1 MKRIKA
7 AGAVLVLAIVL
18 AGISGCS
25 AEGKHDTPQTR
36 IDYEALSEMAREGKG
51 AKAAAGASGETSAD
65 TSANTSGEA
74 SAEASTETQAGG
86 SGAGHGK
93 GETYKKIP
101 DPIAKDG
108 DKILFVGNSHTYT
121 NDLPGVFYEMAMAG
135 EHEVEVYDLTEGSYT
150 LQRFS
155 DPDDELGSILAN
167 ALQSEPW
174 TFVVLQENTNAAMD
188 FNAKKEMY
196 PYARKL
202 DKMIKAAGGQT
213 AFLMTWAPKDGAG
226 LFSHDM
232 VQEGLS
238 AGYRTI
244 AGELDALLIPGGEI
258 FDDAL
263 KQDEK
268 LELWGEDGQ
277 HPSEEGTYLAA
288 CAAYAMFFQETPVG
302 NPYLADLE
310 VDTAQV
316 LQKIAY
322 DVMLGNGG

>member
-7 AGAVLVLAIVL
+7 AGAVLALAIVL
-18 AGISGCS
+18 AGIAGCS
-25 AEGKHDTPQTR
+25 AKEKHDTPQTR

-51 AKAAAGASGETSAD
+51 AKAAAGASGETSAS
-65 TSANTSGEA
+65 TSAEA
-74 SAEASTETQAGG
+74 SAEASPGTQAGD

-93 GETYKKIP
+93 GETDKKIP

-108 DKILFVGNSHTYT
+108 DKILFVGNSHTYA
-121 NDLPGVFYEMAMAG
+121 NDLPGVFYEMALAG
-135 EHEVEVYDLTEGSYT
+135 GHEVEVYDLTEGAYT
-150 LQRFS
+150 LRQFS
-155 DPDDELGSILAN
+155 DPEDELGEILTN

-174 TFVVLQENTNAAMD
+174 NFVVLQENTNAALD
-188 FNAKKEMY
+188 FNAKKDMY

-202 DKMIKAAGGQT
+202 DQMIKAAGGQT
-213 AFLMTWAPKDGAG
+213 AFLMTWAPKNGAG
-226 LFSHDM
+226 LFSHKMAQD
-232 VQEGLS
+232 ELS
-238 AGYRTI
+238 SGYRTI

-310 VDTAQV
+310 GNTAQV

-322 DVMLGNGG
+322 DVMMGNGG